1 VKFSTV
7 DLSSVRPFSPYLFI
21 EAARTPGVA
30 GEETPRMDRRRVIAS
45 AVVLAT
51 AGAAVALT
59 IPAIASTDEPPAAPE
74 SEVVTALRRDLG
86 LSADQAQA
94 RLRNERQAAATNQ
107 RLRRA
112 LADEWGGAW
121 LNKAGDGLTIAVT
134 DPSAAAT
141 VRAAGAQVKV
151 VTRSL
156 ADLDTIKSALD
167 RRARAAGDEVPGW
180 YVDVATNSVVV
191 LARPEAMADAALW
204 AAKTA
209 PNGSVRVI
217 PSSENPRPLFDV
229 RGADPYFI
237 DNAARCSVGFSVVG
251 GFVSAG
257 HCGQVGSTTAG
268 FNRQNQG
275 VFRAST
281 FPGAGDFSFVE
292 VNGDW
297 TPRPVVNTSTGGEV
311 PVAGSTEA
319 PVGSSICR
327 SGSTTGTRC
336 GVIQAR
342 NATVRYPEGTVTGLT
357 RTNVCAEPGDS
368 GGSWI
373 SGDQAQGI
381 TSGGSGDC
389 TVGGTTFYQEVNEVL
404 QTLNL
409 TLVTTGGEQPAPP
422 APPAATP
429 APPAPT
435 PPAGEPTSPPGGE
448 EPAPPAACARARN
461 AFAGSLAAAGARQ
474 IQPNG
479 RFFRATAGR
488 QSACLDGP
496 DAANFDLFL
505 QRWNGRRWATVARAT
520 GTTADEQLTF
530 TGRAGFYRYRV
541 VSESGSGAYTLAF

>member
-1 VKFSTV
+1 
-7 DLSSVRPFSPYLFI
+7 
-21 EAARTPGVA
+21 
-30 GEETPRMDRRRVIAS
+30 MDRRRVIAS

-59 IPAIASTDEPPAAPE
+59 IPAIATTEDRPAPSE
-74 SEVVTALRRDLG
+74 SEMVVALRRDLG
-86 LSADQAQA
+86 LTSAQAEA
-94 RLRNERQAAATNQ
+94 RLRTERWAAGAGQ
-107 RLRRA
+107 QLRRT
-112 LADEWGGAW
+112 LAEEYAGAW
-121 LNKAGDGLTIAVT
+121 LNKAGNQLTIAVT

-141 VRAAGAQVKV
+141 VRATGAQAKV
-151 VTRSL
+151 VTRS
-156 ADLDTIKSALD
+156 AAELDTVKSGLD
-167 RRARAAGDEVPGW
+167 RRASAAGDEVPGW

-191 LARPEAMADAALW
+191 LARPGAVDAAERW
-204 AAKTA
+204 AARSA
-209 PNGSVRVI
+209 PAGAVRVI
-217 PSSENPRPLFDV
+217 PSTESPVPLFDV

-257 HCGQVGSTTAG
+257 HCGQVGSTTTG
-268 FNRQNQG
+268 FNQVAQG
-275 VFRAST
+275 TFRAST

-297 TPRPVVNTSTGGEV
+297 TPRAVVNTSTGGEV

-319 PVGSSICR
+319 PVGASICR

-357 RTNVCAEPGDS
+357 RTDVCAEPGDS

-381 TSGGSGDC
+381 TSGGSGNC

-404 QTLNL
+404 QQLNL

-422 APPAATP
+422 APPP
-429 APPAPT
+429 APPATT
-435 PPAGEPTSPPGGE
+435 PPADPPPPPADE
-448 EPAPPAACARARN
+448 EPAPPAPADCATASRAFN
-461 AFAGSLAAAGARQ
+461 GSLSADGARQ
-474 IQPNG
+474 TQPNG
-479 RFFRATAGR
+479 RFFRASSGR

-505 QRWNGRRWATVARAT
+505 QRWTGRRWSTVARAT